1 MCGERKKNFLRNGKE
16 FYNLCRCCVA
26 EIIVLIIL
34 FFSSNSSFFYDGLD
48 KLTNEIASF
57 EKVCSLK
64 VFNRDSFN
72 FVLFILIEVVYS

>member
-1 MCGERKKNFLRNGKE
+1 MCGERKKNFSRNGKE

-26 EIIVLIIL
+26 KIIVLINL
-34 FFSSNSSFFYDGLD
+34 LFSSNSSFFYDGLD
-48 KLTNEIASF
+48 KLTNETASF